1 MATTLPSPD
10 ARHSSTED
18 VEIAMN
24 DEKHE
29 AMHMEKVES
38 GRNPQVVYEID
49 EVHQKKVMYAPPN
62 PSQTHQFTFTSFK
75 PKLKHK

>member
-10 ARHSSTED
+10 SRHSSTED

-49 EVHQKKVMYAPPN
+49 EVHQKKVM
-62 PSQTHQFTFTSFK
+62 
-75 PKLKHK
+75 

>member
-1 MATTLPSPD
+1 MKHTSLIMATTLPSPD
-10 ARHSSTED
+10 SRHSSTED

-49 EVHQKKVMYAPPN
+49 EVHQKKVM
-62 PSQTHQFTFTSFK
+62 
-75 PKLKHK
+75 